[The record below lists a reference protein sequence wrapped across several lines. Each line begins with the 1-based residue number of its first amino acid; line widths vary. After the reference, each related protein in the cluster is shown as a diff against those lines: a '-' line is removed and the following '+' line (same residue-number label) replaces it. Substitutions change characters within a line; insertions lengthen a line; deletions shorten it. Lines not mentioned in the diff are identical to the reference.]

1 MPEMDD
7 QEQLRELVDRWE
19 ASFRQGDALTAE
31 ELCQDRPHL
40 LDGLRKWVEV
50 LKSTDWMCSDVD
62 NGAGPTL
69 RDDAD
74 TAVEQRKAKIDRPT
88 LGDYTLLEIIGSGGM
103 GTVYKAIHRTMDRLV
118 ALKTL
123 PPALTESPDALR
135 RFRREAQAVARLS
148 HPNIVVAHDAGEADG
163 VHFLV
168 MELIE
173 GEDLARL
180 VRNQGPLPVE
190 EAVNCV
196 LQAARGL
203 EYAHGV
209 GVIHRDIKP
218 SNLLLDKD
226 GTIKILDLGLA
237 RFHTAEQPTDLTG
250 SGNVLGT
257 IDYMAPEQAAN
268 TKHAD
273 HRADIYSLGCTL
285 YYLLTGRPVY
295 GGETTVERLLAHRE
309 QPIPSL
315 QAACSGISRDL
326 DRIFQK
332 MVAKRPEDRFQSM
345 GEVIRVL
352 ETCQLSPEAIFP
364 AVLPRRWRV
373 RPLLAVGLLGLLALL
388 AAIIVKIRVAEGT
401 LVLEI
406 DQPGADVIMEGDHTV
421 TISGTENSQPLPV
434 DLKAGD
440 YRLEITKRGF
450 EKHTRRVTVVQGGR
464 EVVKIHLEPVA
475 ITPAVPQR
483 KSGQPALE
491 KEAIVVKV
499 APPPA
504 ADQPTM
510 EREVAH
516 WVLGVGGTIH
526 VRSVDGTEHDVS
538 SVTNLPSNE
547 FRITSIFISD
557 VAHLD
562 NSGLR
567 HLGNLSN
574 LERLSIIRC
583 PTLDDSG
590 MAHLRGLTTLRELDL
605 SEDIKVTGEGVK
617 HLSGLAQLWNLSL
630 TGTGITDAALEHL
643 RPLKSLRRLPLER
656 TSIGDP
662 GLAFLADLTE
672 LRYLHLGQTK
682 TTEAGLA
689 RLDHLTHLEALN
701 LAGCPIT
708 DAGLEHLTIHASLS
722 ELCLD
727 NTKVTNEGLK
737 HLLKLPELGYLR
749 VNGTPVT
756 DQGMRHIARLPQLR
770 RLWINAT
777 RVGDDG
783 VQLLGGLNGLVELDL
798 SGTAVTDAG
807 LAPVARLVEL
817 ESLWL
822 MQTQISDLG
831 LEHLKGL
838 SKLRYL
844 RLDGTRVS
852 DAGVVSLRA
861 ALPNC
866 RIARSP

>member
-1 MPEMDD
+1 MDD

-19 ASFRQGDALTAE
+19 ASYRQGEALSAE
-31 ELCQDRPHL
+31 ELCQDHPHL
-40 LDGLRKWVEV
+40 LGRLRQWVEA
-50 LKSTDWMCSDVD
+50 LKATAWVCSAVD
-62 NGAGPTL
+62 NGNGPTY
-69 RDDAD
+69 RDDAE
-74 TAVEQRKAKIDRPT
+74 TAVDRRKAEIDHPT

-103 GTVYKAIHRTMDRLV
+103 GTVYKAIHRPMDRLV

-168 MELIE
+168 MELID

-180 VRNQGPLPVE
+180 VRDQGPLPVE
-190 EAVNCV
+190 QAVDFL

-226 GTIKILDLGLA
+226 GAIKILDLGLA
-237 RFHTAEQPTDLTG
+237 RFQTAEQPSDLTG
-250 SGNVLGT
+250 SGSVLGT
-257 IDYMAPEQAAN
+257 IDYVAPEQAAN

-309 QPIPSL
+309 EPIPSL
-315 QAACSGISRDL
+315 REPRSDVSSDL
-326 DRIFQK
+326 DCIFQK

-345 GEVIRVL
+345 GDVIRAL
-352 ETCQLSPEAIFP
+352 GSCRLLAEAISP
-364 AVLPRRWRV
+364 ADMPRRWRV

-388 AAIIVKIRVAEGT
+388 AVII
-401 LVLEI
+401 
-406 DQPGADVIMEGDHTV
+406 
-421 TISGTENSQPLPV
+421 
-434 DLKAGD
+434 
-440 YRLEITKRGF
+440 
-450 EKHTRRVTVVQGGR
+450 
-464 EVVKIHLEPVA
+464 VKIHLEPVA

-483 KSGQPALE
+483 KSDQKALE
-491 KEAIVVKV
+491 KKDVVVKV

-504 ADQPTM
+504 ADQATM
-510 EREVAH
+510 EREAAH
-516 WVLGVGGTIH
+516 WVLGVGGIIH
-526 VRSVDGTEHDVS
+526 VRCVDGTQHDVS
-538 SVTNLPSNE
+538 SATNLPSNE

-557 VAHLD
+557 VAHFD

-590 MAHLRGLTTLRELDL
+590 VAHLRGLTTLRELDL

-630 TGTGITDAALEHL
+630 TGTGITDAALERL
-643 RPLKSLRRLPLER
+643 RPLKNLRRLPLER
-656 TSIGDP
+656 TNIGDS

-682 TTEAGLA
+682 TTEAGLVH
-689 RLDHLTHLEALN
+689 LDHLTHLEALN
-701 LAGCPIT
+701 LASCPIT
-708 DAGLEHLTIHASLS
+708 DAGLEHLTAHASLN

-756 DQGMRHIARLPQLR
+756 DQGMRHIARLPKLR

-807 LAPVARLVEL
+807 LAPVARLAEL

-822 MQTQISDLG
+822 VQTQIGDLG

-838 SKLRYL
+838 SNLRYL

-852 DAGVVSLRA
+852 DAGVVSLNA

>member
-1 MPEMDD
+1 M
-7 QEQLRELVDRWE
+7 
-19 ASFRQGDALTAE
+19 
-31 ELCQDRPHL
+31 
-40 LDGLRKWVEV
+40 
-50 LKSTDWMCSDVD
+50 
-62 NGAGPTL
+62 
-69 RDDAD
+69 
-74 TAVEQRKAKIDRPT
+74 
-88 LGDYTLLEIIGSGGM
+88 
-103 GTVYKAIHRTMDRLV
+103 
-118 ALKTL
+118 
-123 PPALTESPDALR
+123 
-135 RFRREAQAVARLS
+135 
-148 HPNIVVAHDAGEADG
+148 
-163 VHFLV
+163 
-168 MELIE
+168 
-173 GEDLARL
+173 
-180 VRNQGPLPVE
+180 
-190 EAVNCV
+190 
-196 LQAARGL
+196 
-203 EYAHGV
+203 
-209 GVIHRDIKP
+209 
-218 SNLLLDKD
+218 
-226 GTIKILDLGLA
+226 
-237 RFHTAEQPTDLTG
+237 TG

-273 HRADIYSLGCTL
+273 HRADIYNLGCTL

-295 GGETTVERLLAHRE
+295 GGETTVERLLSHRE

-315 QAACSGISRDL
+315 RAACSGISSDL

-434 DLKAGD
+434 DLKAGA

-475 ITPAVPQR
+475 ITPAVPQH
-483 KSGQPALE
+483 KSDQPALE

-504 ADQPTM
+504 ADQATV
-510 EREVAH
+510 EREAAH

-538 SVTNLPSNE
+538 SATNVPSNE

-557 VAHLD
+557 VAHFD

-567 HLGNLSN
+567 HLGNLSK

-590 MAHLRGLTTLRELDL
+590 VAHLRGLTTLRELDL

-617 HLSGLAQLWNLSL
+617 HLSGLTQLWNLSL

-643 RPLKSLRRLPLER
+643 RPLKNLQRLPLER
-656 TSIGDP
+656 INVGDP

-689 RLDHLTHLEALN
+689 HLDHLTHLEALN

-708 DAGLEHLTIHASLS
+708 DAGLEHLSVHASLN

-737 HLLKLPELGYLR
+737 HLLKLPELAYLR

-756 DQGMRHIARLPQLR
+756 DQGMEPIARLPKLR

-822 MQTQISDLG
+822 MQSQIGDPG
-831 LEHLKGL
+831 LERLKGL
-838 SKLRYL
+838 SKLGYL

-852 DAGVVSLRA
+852 DAGVVSLKA